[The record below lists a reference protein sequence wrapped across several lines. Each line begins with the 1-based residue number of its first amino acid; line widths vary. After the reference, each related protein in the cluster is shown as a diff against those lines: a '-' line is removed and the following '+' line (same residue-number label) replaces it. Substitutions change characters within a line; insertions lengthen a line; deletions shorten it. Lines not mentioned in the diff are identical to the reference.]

1 MCSSTPR
8 NRFLLAR
15 LCGIPLFA
23 ASFSASVAGQCYYA
37 WEQIPNPAGWWC
49 SGKAIN
55 NLGHVARNLSNLGEN
70 RRGFFWTP
78 EAGTQILPLPDGFYD
93 MEVLDINDLDHAVG
107 YAVSQTLG
115 YWAFLWDGKRY
126 TMIAP
131 PRGRK
136 A

>member
-70 RRGFFWTP
+70 RRGFFLDTGSWDTNP
-78 EAGTQILPLPDGFYD
+78 PVAGRFLRYGG
-93 MEVLDINDLDHAVG
+93 AG
-107 YAVSQTLG
+107 YQ
-115 YWAFLWDGKRY
+115 R
-126 TMIAP
+126 P
-131 PRGRK
+131 
-136 A
+136 